1 MTSLNETKLNDSL
14 LLAQQQLQGF
24 AQDENFSPI
33 FNSVFG
39 TNYDRAQVEII
50 QQGWLGG
57 NFSLLPEIQVLDSAS
72 MPGIQGGFSS
82 QTGKIYINNYF
93 LTNATLDQIEAVLLE
108 EIGHWVDNQINIS
121 DTSGDEGELFSA
133 FVQKRSLTQEQ
144 LTLLKVENDQVAIAL
159 GGETIVVEASSFS
172 NTTNYDVAGFNPRSV
187 TVGDFNGDGFQDLA
201 TANFNSNIVSVLLG
215 NGTGGFGSATTYVV
229 GSSPYSV
236 TVGDFNRDGFQD
248 LATANFNS
256 HTVSVLLGNGTGG
269 FGAAT
274 NYVAGTN
281 PRSVTVGDFNRDGKL
296 DLATANVF
304 SNNVSVLLGN
314 GTGGFGAATNYD
326 VAGSSPNSVTVG
338 DFNRDGKLD
347 LATANYAS
355 NTVSVLLGNGTGG
368 FGAAT
373 TFAVAGSIPS
383 SVTVGDFNRD
393 GFQDLATANNGSN
406 TVSVLLGNG
415 TGGFGAATTF
425 AVAGNNPDSVTVGDF
440 NRDGFQDLA
449 TANVFSNNV
458 SVLLGN
464 GTGGFGAATTL
475 AAGITPISVTV
486 GDFNRDGKQDL
497 ASANYHSNNVS
508 ILTNTTPIITVSA
521 GSTPSE
527 AGTDGGFTLTLDA
540 PAPAGGATINFNLT
554 GSSAT
559 FGTDYTLD
567 AGFNITAVT
576 ANTFTIAAG
585 ATTAT
590 LLVKPIDDSVYD
602 PNENVQ
608 LNLQSGS
615 DYILGSNTTALF
627 SPASNLAVGSNP
639 VSVTVGDFNRDGFL
653 DLASANFGSNNVSVL
668 LGNGTGGFGAAS
680 TFAVAGSNPYSVTV
694 GDFNGDGFQ
703 DLATA
708 NSGSNNVSVL
718 LGNGTGGFGAAST
731 FAVAGSSPISVTVGD
746 FNRDGFLD
754 LASANFGSNNVSVLL
769 GNGTGGFGAASTFA
783 VAGSLSYSVTVGDF
797 NRDGFQDLA
806 SANANS
812 NNVSV
817 LLGNGTGGF
826 GAATNYAVAGSYPVS
841 VTVGDFNRDGFQDLA
856 SANANSNN
864 VSVLLGNSTGGF
876 GAATNY
882 AVAGY
887 SPRSVTVGDFNGDGF
902 QDLASANYGSNNVSV
917 LLGNGTG
924 GFGAATTL
932 AAGTNPFSVTVGD
945 FNGDGKLDL
954 ASANLSSNNVSVLLN
969 APLNATLSIA
979 ENDTLN
985 TPPTLSNVNKNGNED
1000 SVISFTTTDF
1010 TSAFS
1015 DSNGD
1020 SLSKIQITSL
1030 PTNGILQLNGTVVDL
1045 NQEIAA
1051 ASLDSLSF
1059 IPKTNYNGTDSFTW
1073 NGYDGTTYAN
1083 TGAAVNLSVAA
1094 VDDTEF
1100 YVTNTLDSGTG
1111 SLRQAILD
1119 ANTDGG
1125 IEDIIF
1131 QLDNTQQQTIYLT
1144 SGELNISDDGV
1155 NLLGLG
1161 ADKLTVRRSDNASAF
1176 RIFSINSNA
1185 EVSIDGMTIS
1195 NGFAS
1200 GNFPT
1205 GAGGGVNNNG
1215 KLSISNSI
1223 LKENSASFG
1232 GGIFN
1237 SSVGTIERITSSTI
1251 SGNSGLQ
1258 FGGGIFNQS
1267 SGEIKDITNSTI
1279 GNNSAITAGAG
1290 IFNQTNGKIAI
1301 TSSTIST
1308 NNAYHGGGIYNEE
1321 GTIKAKN
1328 TIIAGNIAS
1337 FVPDFVSTPN
1347 STFISGG
1354 HNLIGTAITGTIASD
1369 IINPNPKLG
1378 TLQNNGGTTLTMAL
1392 LPGSPA
1398 INAGDNTNPPTTD
1411 QRGSDRIFDGILDI
1425 GAYESRIAVV
1435 TGTNNND
1442 NISSTVT
1449 NAEVIEYRAL
1459 AGSDAIKATALS
1471 DYIDGGTGKDQVN
1484 YATSTAAININLAT
1498 NTASGGYANNDTL
1511 IGIEGII
1518 GSSYNDAITGS
1529 TENNIFNGGAGAD
1542 TINGGGG
1549 TDSTSYATSTAAV
1562 NVNLNTGINR
1572 GGDAEFDILTSIEN
1586 LIGSKFHDTLTGS
1599 NANQVISGG
1608 SGNDSITGGANQ
1620 DVLDGENGNDTLL
1633 GAAGQDILTGGAG
1646 ADVLDGGEGKDQI
1659 NYATSRTGVNINL
1672 FASSATG
1679 GDATGD
1685 TFLNIEDLA
1694 GSAHNDTLTGDDG
1707 SNTLA
1712 GRSGNDTITAR
1723 GGNDILVADPG
1734 ADSLNGGD
1742 GMDTVT
1748 YSSSDIAVNV
1758 NLATGTY
1765 SGGYAQGDS
1774 LSQIENLI
1782 GSSFDDFLG
1791 GNSSNNQLEGGSGND
1806 TLSGYN
1812 PSSFGVGEIDTL
1824 TGGLGSDRFIVG
1836 SNYNDGDSSTKGIN
1850 DYVLIKDFKVS
1861 QDVVEL
1867 ANNLTYFLGSSPS
1880 GVVGGTSIFIDNDGT
1895 AGMSRADELVAVLQ
1909 GVNLVKGQI
1918 SAATPGFNF
1927 V

>member
-281 PRSVTVGDFNRDGKL
+281 PR
-296 DLATANVF
+296 
-304 SNNVSVLLGN
+304 
-314 GTGGFGAATNYD
+314 
-326 VAGSSPNSVTVG
+326 SVTVG

-680 TFAVAGSNPYSVTV
+680 TFAVAGS
-694 GDFNGDGFQ
+694 
-703 DLATA
+703 
-708 NSGSNNVSVL
+708 
-718 LGNGTGGFGAAST
+718 
-731 FAVAGSSPISVTVGD
+731 
-746 FNRDGFLD
+746 
-754 LASANFGSNNVSVLL
+754 
-769 GNGTGGFGAASTFA
+769 
-783 VAGSLSYSVTVGDF
+783 LSY
-797 NRDGFQDLA
+797 
-806 SANANS
+806 
-812 NNVSV
+812 
-817 LLGNGTGGF
+817 
-826 GAATNYAVAGSYPVS
+826 S